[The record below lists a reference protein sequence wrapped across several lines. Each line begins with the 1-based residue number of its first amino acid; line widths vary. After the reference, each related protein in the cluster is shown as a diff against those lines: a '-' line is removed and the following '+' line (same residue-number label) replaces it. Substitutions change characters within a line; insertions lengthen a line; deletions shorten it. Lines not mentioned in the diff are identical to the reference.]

1 MEERMKRNTEGLE
14 PPFSGARKSSN
25 MENNPLVFLRKAPD
39 KSFRRHFRKGLRSYL
54 FEIIPAE
61 DLEIEEKGKTVEGIR
76 RFPRARP
83 IKMLRILKKGFNCLN
98 EALGEIEK
106 YRLLLKFL
114 GPVLVAKS
122 EEFIINHRKSGEKTI
137 LLCGLQ
143 EYIEGSIL
151 DPWHLTGKDDLKQ
164 FYLPGNNLS
173 CSDFILE
180 ASTNIN
186 AFVKAVRTMIFE
198 KGYIPDLAGTGN
210 LMLTKDGGLK
220 LVDINNIIRI
230 ENSPGICLDDKGYP
244 CCDKSVEVLSILEH
258 RILNNP
264 MDPDDPLYKRI
275 FAPGRR
281 KEVAVLE
288 EAFYQNL

>member
-1 MEERMKRNTEGLE
+1 MEDKTEGLE
-14 PPFSGARKSSN
+14 PPFLGKIKSSN

-39 KSFRRHFRKGLRSYL
+39 KCFRRHFRKGLRSYL
-54 FEIIPAE
+54 FEIITAE
-61 DLEIEEKGKTVEGIR
+61 DLEIEEKGKIVQGIR
-76 RFPRARP
+76 QFPGAKP
-83 IKMLRILKKGFNCLN
+83 IKMVRILKKGFNCLN

-106 YRLLLKFL
+106 YRILLKFL
-114 GPVLVAKS
+114 GPDLVAKS
-122 EEFIINHRKSGEKTI
+122 EEFIVNHRESGESII

-151 DPWHLTGKDDLKQ
+151 DPWHLTGKNDLQ
-164 FYLPGNNLS
+164 HFYRPDSTLP

-180 ASTNIN
+180 ASTSIK
-186 AFVKAVRTMIFE
+186 AFVKAVRTMISA

-220 LVDINNIIRI
+220 LVDINNIIKI

-244 CCDKSVEVLSILEH
+244 CCDKSVEVLSILEQ

-264 MDPDDPLYKRI
+264 MDPDDPLYKR
-275 FAPGRR
+275 FFTPGRR
-281 KEVAVLE
+281 KEVTILE
-288 EAFYQNL
+288 EAFYQKL